1 MRKQNWLI
9 IAAVALLVALPLWLA
24 PRPLPGPDGQS
35 GEAFGGTD
43 NQAQAAIGEIAP
55 AYQRWFEPLLEPASG
70 QIESLLFALQA
81 AIGAGIIGYWLGASI
96 TREKLRKEAEKQRS
110 DAPPQDRR
118 AD

>member
-24 PRPLPGPDGQS
+24 PRPLPGPDGQA
-35 GEAFGGTD
+35 GEAFAGTD
-43 NQAQAAIGEIAP
+43 NKAQAAIGEIAP

-110 DAPPQDRR
+110 DDAPQDRR

>member
-1 MRKQNWLI
+1 MRKQNGLI
-9 IAAVALLVALPLWLA
+9 IFAVILLVALPLWLA
-24 PRPLPGPDGQS
+24 PRPVTGPDGQA

-43 NQAQAAIGEIAP
+43 NQAQATIGEIAP

-81 AIGAGIIGYWLGASI
+81 AIGAGIIGYWLGASV
-96 TREKLRKEAEKQRS
+96 TREKLRKAAAR
-110 DAPPQDRR
+110 PPEDDECSDRR